1 MDKKPKN
8 QLSKSVCAE
17 EKLPEKSPKKVA
29 EPAKRMG
36 LGMQALLIFGV
47 IAASIGYF
55 LLLTFSLANG
65 A

>member
-8 QLSKSVCAE
+8 QLSKSASAE
-17 EKLPEKSPKKVA
+17 EKLPVKSPKKVA
-29 EPAKRMG
+29 ESALKMS
-36 LGMQALLIFGV
+36 LGMQALLISGV